1 VAKIDDYESLKIGSL
16 VRWWGNYPHHSEN
29 EQDIDDIGIVI
40 RETDHGLSIW
50 WSATVTENTFDWEE
64 IENSIWEDKLEIIRA

>member
-1 VAKIDDYESLKIGSL
+1 MAKIDDYESLKIGSL
-16 VRWWGNYPHHSEN
+16 VRWWGNYPDSEN

-50 WSATVTENTFDWEE
+50 WSATVTENAFDWEE
-64 IENSIWEDKLEIIRA
+64 IENSIWEDKLEIIRT

>member
-1 VAKIDDYESLKIGSL
+1 MAKINDYESLKIGSL
-16 VRWWGNYPHHSEN
+16 VRWWGDYPHSEN

-64 IENSIWEDKLEIIRA
+64 IENSIWEDKLEIIRT